1 MLQHPAW
8 VKVSARRLALA
19 ALPSLS
25 RGGWGRTGWR
35 RLGGWAHTP
44 PWLRVFEPGQLLGPF
59 PVVTARG
66 DPSLSPGPQ
75 SQLSRPCPL
84 QVGRARLAASAVGP
98 LLSVL
103 FSARL
108 TSQARTWGQLRPR
121 ALVSQRR
128 CACASVAVRV
138 SPCFPV
144 LTLVLASSRL
154 PGARPGARAPPGG
167 PAFGILP
174 SLHPGSGSALGKPVL
189 SKRWPRG
196 LSGVCAC
203 EGGGPSLSRGGRPP
217 SAAGTA
223 ALLQPPSFSL
233 LPPLPWEPCS
243 PSVGVW
249 RGGLAPPSLR
259 CSVLAFL
266 PSPHSVLLC
275 SFLMGVPRIPTDC
288 GAGPGPGPSHPEQ
301 SELAVVLRFA
311 GSWAL

>member
-1 MLQHPAW
+1 M
-8 VKVSARRLALA
+8 KVSARRLALA

-84 QVGRARLAASAVGP
+84 QAGRARLTASAVGP

-121 ALVSQRR
+121 ALVSRRR

-144 LTLVLASSRL
+144 LTLALASSRL

-223 ALLQPPSFSL
+223 ALLQPRLSLCSHPSPGSRALLQRVAGGRPGSALPPVLRPGFPPVSPLCPSL
-233 LPPLPWEPCS
+233 L
-243 PSVGVW
+243 
-249 RGGLAPPSLR
+249 
-259 CSVLAFL
+259 
-266 PSPHSVLLC
+266 
-275 SFLMGVPRIPTDC
+275 IPD
-288 GAGPGPGPSHPEQ
+288 GSASHPH
-301 SELAVVLRFA
+301 
-311 GSWAL
+311 